1 MIAEPTEAL
10 EATKLLVAAVP
21 FLGNSTSED
30 AYNDALA
37 MVDYLIEHDD
47 ENPLIDFLSAK
58 IADYENSN
66 ERFAAFNK
74 AVDDMPTSVAAL
86 RVLMDQHGLSYSDL
100 KEEIGSKSLISQIF
114 SGTRSLTI
122 AHIKALSER
131 FNVRPD
137 LFL

>member
-1 MIAEPTEAL
+1 MPVISKDPFE
-10 EATKLLVAAVP
+10 KAARDFP
-21 FLGNSTSED
+21 NDED

-47 ENPLIDFLSAK
+47 ESPLIDFLSAK

-74 AVDDMPTSVAAL
+74 AVDDIPTGVAAL

-100 KEEIGSKSLISQIF
+100 KEELVLSRLSARFSLVH
-114 SGTRSLTI
+114 
-122 AHIKALSER
+122 AH
-131 FNVRPD
+131 
-137 LFL
+137 

>member
-21 FLGNSTSED
+21 FLGSSTSED

-74 AVDDMPTSVAAL
+74 AVDDMPTGVAAL

-122 AHIKALSER
+122 AHIKALSKR

>member
-1 MIAEPTEAL
+1 MIAEPTKAI
-10 EATKLLVAAVP
+10 EATKVLVAAVP
-21 FLGNSTSED
+21 FLGSCTSED

-47 ENPLIDFLSAK
+47 ENPLIDFLATK
-58 IADYENSN
+58 IAEYENNN

-74 AVDDMPTSVAAL
+74 AVDDIPTGVAAL
-86 RVLMDQHGLSYSDL
+86 RVLMDQYRLSYSDL
-100 KEEIGSKSLISQIF
+100 KEEIGSKSLVSQIL
-114 SGTRSLTI
+114 SGKRSLTI
-122 AHIKALSER
+122 AHIKALSKR